1 MNVFHTFGRSFLRLF
16 LGLPPMIQAAVL
28 MILGAFCVATQ
39 NAMIRIASEHIH
51 TFEIVFFRNLFGLAV
66 MLPLLAG
73 AGRSMLRARH
83 PGGLLL
89 MSICHLAG
97 MVCYFLAIAY
107 LPLADVIA
115 LSFSKPMFVT
125 LGAALI
131 LAEIVRARR
140 WSAVIAGFLGVV
152 IVLQPGSGVISPY
165 ALVVLA
171 GTVMGAVTSLMIK
184 RLTASEQVSAIVW
197 YQAMFAT
204 ALSLPLCLL
213 HWRMPDPTE
222 WMLLIA
228 IGALGTVSWL
238 SATRALA
245 LIDASAA
252 APFEFL
258 RLPFAALIAYLL
270 FAEIPKLTTWLGG
283 AVIFAA
289 AIYIARR
296 EAAAASRGVAA
307 GHAVHSDARGSK
319 SKPGL

>member
-1 MNVFHTFGRSFLRLF
+1 MNIFRNAARLF
-16 LGLPPMIQAAVL
+16 LGLSPMIQAAVL
-28 MILGAFCVATQ
+28 MVLGALCVATQ
-39 NAMIRIASEHIH
+39 NAMIRIASEDIH

-66 MLPLLAG
+66 MLPLLMRSG
-73 AGRSMLRARH
+73 PSMLVARH
-83 PGGLLL
+83 PGGLLA
-89 MSICHLAG
+89 MSVCHLAG

-115 LSFSKPMFVT
+115 LSFSKPLFVT

-140 WSAVIAGFLGVV
+140 WSAVLAGLLGVV

-171 GTVMGAVTSLMIK
+171 GTVMGAATSLLIK

-204 ALSLPLCLL
+204 AMSLPLCLL
-213 HWRMPDPTE
+213 YWRMPDTTE

-245 LIDASAA
+245 LIDASAV

-270 FAEIPKLTTWLGG
+270 FAEVPALSTWLGG

-289 AIYIARR
+289 AIYIAKR
-296 EAAAASRGVAA
+296 EAAASR
-307 GHAVHSDARGSK
+307 RGDLGAESK
-319 SKPGL
+319 